1 MTYSGWRRRWTIP
14 RSFSGRK
21 RIRSLSGKGSSTPG
35 ILGNPSGLPHTY
47 LLYDSDCGPCTRFM
61 RVAKVL
67 DLHGELIP
75 VSIHAKQAQRLVR
88 GNLSPNRLKS
98 SFHIVEIT
106 NSGSKI
112 YSAGDGLVRLTRYA
126 PGGKITF
133 AAVSRIKFFRQV
145 LRWTYYQGTRL
156 RAASKSCSIG
166 GYPH

>member
-1 MTYSGWRRRWTIP
+1 M
-14 RSFSGRK
+14 
-21 RIRSLSGKGSSTPG
+21 
-35 ILGNPSGLPHTY
+35 Y

-106 NSGSKI
+106 NSGLQDL
-112 YSAGDGLVRLTRYA
+112 ALVPGWQATQRQANERLDGRR
-126 PGGKITF
+126 I
-133 AAVSRIKFFRQV
+133 VSHRV
-145 LRWTYYQGTRL
+145 V
-156 RAASKSCSIG
+156 S
-166 GYPH
+166 